1 MSSATNF
8 NSANL
13 DHVRQHVD
21 QVKYHVVPTLAD
33 IGQLVWDDFDDD
45 DIPLNRQNLYEE
57 EEEEEEED
65 DDDDEGEKENLENDE
80 ESKKKLTVGYCRY
93 VILLFNI
100 ILNFQPYFYISYLL
114 LFIIK

>member
-8 NSANL
+8 ISANL

-45 DIPLNRQNLYEE
+45 DMPINRGGAYDDDDEEEDYEE
-57 EEEEEEED
+57 EED
-65 DDDDEGEKENLENDE
+65 NLKKDE
-80 ESKKKLTVGYCRY
+80 ETKKKLTV
-93 VILLFNI
+93 
-100 ILNFQPYFYISYLL
+100 S
-114 LFIIK
+114 